1 MGLFD
6 TQLFLLG
13 LNITVSYEAV
23 KPLASEWLVLDCGSS
38 SQGLTGFFKNEFSQ
52 PSLLLTILFRGDVS
66 QLEGGGG
73 DEKLRF
79 CPFIGP
85 PRGYMVLSVANL
97 PMCCLVACH
106 FYIQCLVHLLA
117 KHLGSILQLP
127 SSPRAPDLKY
137 LTQGVTLS

>member
-85 PRGYMVLSVANL
+85 PRGYMVFPWQTCPSAAWS
-97 PMCCLVACH
+97 LVIS
-106 FYIQCLVHLLA
+106 IQCLVHLLA

-137 LTQGVTLS
+137 LTKGVTLS